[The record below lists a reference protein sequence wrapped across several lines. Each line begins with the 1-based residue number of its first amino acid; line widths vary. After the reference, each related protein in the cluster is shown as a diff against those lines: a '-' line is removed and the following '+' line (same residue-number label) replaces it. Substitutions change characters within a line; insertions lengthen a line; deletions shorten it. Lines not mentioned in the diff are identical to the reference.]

1 MAANSD
7 IGNCQID
14 EKQGESGSY
23 SYILR
28 IWETV
33 PGRFKGYILDP
44 ITGKTYPLVSFSPK
58 GRFYLFQAGFLSNL
72 LVFGWEFGIVNL
84 QAE

>member
-7 IGNCQID
+7 IGNGQID

-58 GRFYLFQAGFLSNL
+58 EFSPFSSGVFIKPVGFWLGVWDSKSAG
-72 LVFGWEFGIVNL
+72 
-84 QAE
+84 